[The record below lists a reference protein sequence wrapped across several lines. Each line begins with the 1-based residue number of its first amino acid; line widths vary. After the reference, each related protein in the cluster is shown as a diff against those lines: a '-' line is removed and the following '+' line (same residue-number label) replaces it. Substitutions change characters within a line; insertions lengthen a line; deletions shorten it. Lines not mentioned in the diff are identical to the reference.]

1 MTKRWMTLL
10 GSVLAASTACA
21 AEPSGSDS
29 VGHWYVVPKVGGTIT
44 DHTRDVDNSLFYGLA
59 IGKHL
64 NEDWSAEL
72 NLLTGRHDGKGVA
85 PDQRI
90 GDVSADVLRVFNRE
104 STFAPYLTGGIGVV
118 EDDLKPGPSRSNFLA
133 QVGVGALVQL
143 WENASGSSSFS
154 LRPELKARWDANDKL
169 DRPLD
174 LLAGIGFQFAF
185 GAPRPVAVASLSATP
200 PPAPAASVAPPAPV
214 AKPAALDSDGDGV
227 LDDRDQCPGTPR
239 GTAVDAAGC
248 PLKGAITLVGVLF
261 ENNSSKLTGTSS
273 AVLDPLATE
282 LKAHPRLRIE
292 VQGHTDSV
300 GSDAY
305 NLKLSQAR
313 AQTVRD
319 YLVSN
324 GVPVAELTAK
334 GYGEAQPLADNKSAE
349 GRARNRRVVMSVL
362 DNPGDVEI
370 KKGGEGR

>member
-21 AEPSGSDS
+21 AEPSGNDS
-29 VGHWYVVPKVGGTIT
+29 VGHWYVEPRVGGTIT
-44 DHTRDVDNSLFYGLA
+44 DDARDVDNSLFYGLA
-59 IGKHL
+59 VGKHL

-72 NLLTGRHDGKGVA
+72 NLLTGRHDGESGG

-90 GDVSADVLRVFNRE
+90 SAVSADVLRVFDRE
-104 STFAPYLTGGIGVV
+104 SRFAPYLTGGIGVI
-118 EDDLKPGPSRSNFLA
+118 EDDLKPGASRSNFLA
-133 QVGVGALVQL
+133 QAGVGALVQL
-143 WENASGSSSFS
+143 WESESGSSSFS

-174 LLAGIGFQFAF
+174 LLAGLGFQFAF
-185 GAPRPVAVASLSATP
+185 GAPRPAAVVSL
-200 PPAPAASVAPPAPV
+200 PPAPAPAPV
-214 AKPAALDSDGDGV
+214 APPPPAAKPAVLDSDGDGV
-227 LDDRDQCPGTPR
+227 LDDRDRCPDTPS
-239 GTAVDAAGC
+239 GTAVDAVGC

-261 ENNSSKLTGTSS
+261 ENDSSKLTGTSS
-273 AVLDPLATE
+273 AVLDPLATG

-313 AQTVRD
+313 AETVRD
-319 YLVSN
+319 YLVSH
-324 GVPVAELTAK
+324 GVPAAELTAK
-334 GYGEAQPLADNKSAE
+334 GYGETQPIAENKSAD
-349 GRARNRRVVMSVL
+349 GRAQNRRVVMSVL

-370 KKGGEGR
+370 KRSGEGR